1 MTKLAAMRGVG
12 ARMVVVILQVII
24 SETYVAHE
32 KMDLLH
38 EEGVECSWTNTGPQS
53 TAPSNDLG
61 NACEDSGAK
70 QPP

>member
-12 ARMVVVILQVII
+12 ARMVVVILQVSI
-24 SETYVAHE
+24 SETYAHE

-38 EEGVECSWTNTGPQS
+38 EERVECSWTNTGPQS